1 MNYRKLERS
10 LSRFF
15 AVRGTDV
22 APSDREV
29 QHYLKRMRNR
39 GIVITVRGVVFYE
52 FVNVPP
58 APFRSRRMGAKHA

>member
-15 AVRGTDV
+15 AVCATDV
-22 APSDREV
+22 APSAREV

-39 GIVITVRGVVFYE
+39 GIVITVRGCVFYE

-58 APFRSRRMGAKHA
+58 GPLRSRRKGTKHA

>member
-22 APSDREV
+22 APS
-29 QHYLKRMRNR
+29 KR

-58 APFRSRRMGAKHA
+58 ALFRSRRKGAQHA